1 MITNSNT
8 RTELPGIS
16 LIAEA
21 FSFPVSDMTITG
33 NVDGDGLVWHV
44 VATFDNPLDA
54 PVEAALT
61 LPLPNGGAVVRMG
74 MQIGDRV
81 IEADIKEREAA
92 RIEYEEAKDQGFTA
106 ALFEQDRAEI
116 FNISVGNIHPNES
129 ISVVIEVHDRI
140 AIDGSEASL
149 RMPTMIKPRYTPEG
163 VPDAAAINPPRV
175 SAPAPLQA
183 TVTINF
189 AGDATDAV
197 CETVPSAVVTPR
209 MVTINDFDLTCDIIV
224 RWTIPT
230 AIAQAKWVADS
241 DNPEVGT
248 LEVNIRVPDKKDKP
262 RRRKAIQIMFDRSGS
277 MSHHYLEWARRISM
291 DVIGSLADDDLIHV
305 LTFDSV
311 IEVLGPTE
319 HGFIRATRPVK
330 KALQEQLLKIT
341 ARGGT
346 NLTEAIQAGGAA
358 LALLNDLEDTEAIDR
373 VALLI
378 SDGAY
383 GDEASAVYHREN
395 DLGGS
400 RVISVAI
407 GENANGFLEQLSAN
421 GVCVYVSSEAGLSEA
436 SDKVMS
442 RVATAAYSKAQLLTS
457 GLTQQAPRHAPDIYP
472 DVLVTLS
479 GRMPRPKEGE
489 SVEVIA
495 LGEHVVTLPIAI
507 SQDSSTTTRW
517 ASQYIKSLDYGM
529 MSSDFSAEGIEHHDS
544 LEAEIVAMSIKYRVL
559 CKYTAWL
566 AVDRSRST
574 EEVIVRK
581 LVQPQI
587 EYIANPSLYSVMR
600 HSTISPMRVGW
611 ELSGLMTSSTSSP
624 HNPFIGQDTYET
636 MAELKSIS
644 SITLSP
650 KSEFPDEVLAL
661 IVEID
666 QYLSAHMFDDR
677 DRLLRNIRSAI
688 LVLLSKFTKQIIG
701 KRLSTEL
708 ESALQSVMIN
718 VKSHTDQTHLVL
730 TNLRVSLSDHSAVK
744 KIKPQRRR

>member
-1 MITNSNT
+1 
-8 RTELPGIS
+8 
-16 LIAEA
+16 
-21 FSFPVSDMTITG
+21 
-33 NVDGDGLVWHV
+33 
-44 VATFDNPLDA
+44 
-54 PVEAALT
+54 
-61 LPLPNGGAVVRMG
+61 
-74 MQIGDRV
+74 
-81 IEADIKEREAA
+81 
-92 RIEYEEAKDQGFTA
+92 
-106 ALFEQDRAEI
+106 
-116 FNISVGNIHPNES
+116 
-129 ISVVIEVHDRI
+129 
-140 AIDGSEASL
+140 
-149 RMPTMIKPRYTPEG
+149 
-163 VPDAAAINPPRV
+163 
-175 SAPAPLQA
+175 
-183 TVTINF
+183 
-189 AGDATDAV
+189 
-197 CETVPSAVVTPR
+197 
-209 MVTINDFDLTCDIIV
+209 
-224 RWTIPT
+224 
-230 AIAQAKWVADS
+230 
-241 DNPEVGT
+241 
-248 LEVNIRVPDKKDKP
+248 
-262 RRRKAIQIMFDRSGS
+262 

-442 RVATAAYSKAQLLTS
+442 RVATAAYSKAQLLAS

-529 MSSDFSAEGIEHHDS
+529 MSTDFSAMGIEHHDS
-544 LEAEIVAMSIKYRVL
+544 LEAQIVAMSIKYRVL
-559 CKYTAWL
+559 SKYTAWL

-574 EEVIVRK
+574 DQVIVRTVPSFPVEE
-581 LVQPQI
+581 LIAPLLQVSYSFTASFDAMAI
-587 EYIANPSLYSVMR
+587 EDNHDPR
-600 HSTISPMRVGW
+600 
-611 ELSGLMTSSTSSP
+611 
-624 HNPFIGQDTYET
+624 T
-636 MAELKSIS
+636 MHK
-644 SITLSP
+644 T
-650 KSEFPDEVLAL
+650 
-661 IVEID
+661 
-666 QYLSAHMFDDR
+666 
-677 DRLLRNIRSAI
+677 
-688 LVLLSKFTKQIIG
+688 
-701 KRLSTEL
+701 RLSTLPILSPNLL
-708 ESALQSVMIN
+708 ESLRETFGQSVLDSSPSRIRFPRLMKLIRF
-718 VKSHTDQTHLVL
+718 LM
-730 TNLRVSLSDHSAVK
+730 SLF
-744 KIKPQRRR
+744 RRRKKLNRRR